1 MKIFS
6 LSHLIELAAQLP
18 TPTQYGAAEEG
29 YTPVI
34 RLPLRDWDAV
44 HDAKHPEREFEAH
57 KHDYVEFEVIPWKN
71 TQGVTTPRWVLCG
84 LVAV

>member
-18 TPTQYGAAEEG
+18 APHEHAAAEEG

-34 RLPLRDWDAV
+34 RLPLHDWDAV
-44 HDAKHPEREFEAH
+44 RDSKHPENANSTPTRIPTWNSRPFPGKTPEA
-57 KHDYVEFEVIPWKN
+57 
-71 TQGVTTPRWVLCG
+71 
-84 LVAV
+84 